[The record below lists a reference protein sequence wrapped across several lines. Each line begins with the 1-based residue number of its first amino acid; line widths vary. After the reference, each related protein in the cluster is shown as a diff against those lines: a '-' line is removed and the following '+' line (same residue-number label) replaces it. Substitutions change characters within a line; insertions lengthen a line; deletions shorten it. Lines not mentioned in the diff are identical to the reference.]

1 MAQPSVRH
9 QLLPN
14 SSISAS
20 DLPAG
25 LVQRRN
31 PIRRSTRRPAATR
44 SSGIPAAVA
53 AALSIPAL
61 PRVTSSTIP
70 TVAPPGPPVLLP
82 GRPPVTSVRSRRA
95 MITAALAGAIGLAA
109 SGPAASGPAVPR
121 SPARAVPTDP
131 HAATTPVAAVA
142 AAVFSR
148 SRPRPADLAFFPVT
162 GADLAA
168 DALIRPIPPP
178 AAVSDPARSAPGGA
192 AHATIGQV
200 PRTEI
205 RGTTDD
211 DATATAQKAPARKT
225 RPPTPAAATGGSS
238 AGVTALA
245 FAKAAIGK
253 PYRYGAAGPN
263 AFDCSG
269 LVMSAFKKA
278 GVRLPRT
285 SAAQSRVGTPVRRD
299 RLQPGDLLF
308 FYTPVSHVGIYL
320 GGGKMVHASRSG
332 QPVKISRIGG
342 RPLHNARR
350 I

>member
-95 MITAALAGAIGLAA
+95 MITAALAGAIRPGRLWPPCFRPPCFRPPCFRPPCFRPPCFRPPCFRPPCFRP
-109 SGPAASGPAVPR
+109 PAAPR
-121 SPARAVPTDP
+121 RPPARAVPTDP

-142 AAVFSR
+142 AAVLSR
-148 SRPRPADLAFFPVT
+148 SRPRPADLAFFP
-162 GADLAA
+162 
-168 DALIRPIPPP
+168 PSP
-178 AAVSDPARSAPGGA
+178 A
-192 AHATIGQV
+192 
-200 PRTEI
+200 
-205 RGTTDD
+205 
-211 DATATAQKAPARKT
+211 
-225 RPPTPAAATGGSS
+225 PTWP
-238 AGVTALA
+238 
-245 FAKAAIGK
+245 
-253 PYRYGAAGPN
+253 
-263 AFDCSG
+263 
-269 LVMSAFKKA
+269 
-278 GVRLPRT
+278 
-285 SAAQSRVGTPVRRD
+285 QTP
-299 RLQPGDLLF
+299 
-308 FYTPVSHVGIYL
+308 
-320 GGGKMVHASRSG
+320 
-332 QPVKISRIGG
+332 
-342 RPLHNARR
+342 
-350 I
+350 